1 MKDHASIV
9 LFTEARALIEEAIEI
24 EKKFNAIGDVL
35 RQMGYGGDPSGLDEL
50 PFPWMDVTW
59 VNQSM
64 TGPSDIDPFF
74 IEGPRR
80 ARTARV
86 VRRISMARQ
95 RQLLGEEQDWKC
107 YYCREQ
113 GDGSKGPDGRIWHV
127 DHMVAIV
134 NGGDNKLDNLVLA
147 CATCNLAKLR
157 HSAEEYFQVLARRA
171 A

>member
-1 MKDHASIV
+1 MRDHASIV

-24 EKKFNAIGDVL
+24 ERKFNAIGDVL

-64 TGPSDIDPFF
+64 SGPGDIDQFF
-74 IEGPRR
+74 KEGPRR
-80 ARTARV
+80 ESAP
-86 VRRISMARQ
+86 VRRIAMTRQ
-95 RQLLGEEQDWKC
+95 RAVLGNAQGWKC
-107 YYCREQ
+107 YYCQDQ

-127 DHMVAIV
+127 DHMVAII

-157 HSAEEYFQVLARRA
+157 QSAEEYFQALARKTA
-171 A
+171 